1 MSKNGILF
9 VIVMIILSA
18 FFVIWRLGSKHPT
31 PNVIL
36 ISIDTLR
43 ADHLGC
49 YGYERETSPH
59 LDDLAG
65 ESVLFKNFFSPS
77 SATKPS
83 HVSMLTSLYPLSHG
97 VLSNRVDRAYSED
110 ILSLAQILKTN
121 GFMTAGFTG
130 GGGVSEINGFR
141 RGFDFWSEG
150 HYIATHLPD
159 VKDWILNNK
168 DHKFFVFFHFYD
180 VHDPYIFREDF
191 QEFYR
196 DIDFYKEF
204 LSRAERKI
212 DLDRVTFDAYNS
224 LSAQEKIDSL
234 VLRMLQRPAVN
245 FEKGLGVIARNEV
258 FQLIREWHSY
268 PEYRKKLR
276 MMVDSYDAG
285 IKYTDHHLGH
295 FFDFLKSCGLW
306 ENTLLIVTSD
316 HGEEFM
322 EHKMVGH
329 LLNLYETL
337 LHVPL
342 ILKMPRSQDLAG
354 RQILGLADI
363 VDIMPTTLDVLRI
376 SFKGQM
382 QGQSLMPMLKGT
394 NTQTKRA
401 VFASIDNRYNEEK
414 RSVRTQSWKYIIFDG
429 DLSEK
434 DEFFDL
440 NGDAFE
446 QNNLLAE
453 NERDISKLQQ
463 YLIDHMRDCTGIYAL
478 RYSKNRKKASDFS
491 EEAQKRHLEIMR
503 ALGYIH

>member
-1 MSKNGILF
+1 MRKKGILF
-9 VIVMIILSA
+9 LIVIAILSA
-18 FFVIWRLGSKHPT
+18 FVVIWRLGSKRPI

-49 YGYERETSPH
+49 YGYEKATSPH
-59 LDDLAG
+59 LDDLAK
-65 ESVLFKNFFSPS
+65 ESVVFRNFFAPS

-97 VLSNRVDRAYSED
+97 VLSNRVDRAFSDD
-110 ILSLAQILKTN
+110 ILSLAQVLKIH
-121 GFMTAGFTG
+121 GFLTAGFSG
-130 GGGVSEINGFR
+130 GGNVSEIQGFR

-150 HYIATHLPD
+150 HYIARHLPD
-159 VKDWILNNK
+159 VEDWILKNR

-204 LSRAERKI
+204 VSQTEKRM
-212 DLDRVTFDAYNS
+212 DLDHVTFDLYNS
-224 LSAQEKIDSL
+224 LSSQEKVDSL

-258 FQLIREWHSY
+258 FQLLKEWPTY
-268 PEYRKKLR
+268 PEYKKKLS

-285 IKYTDHHLGH
+285 IRYTDHHLGH
-295 FFDFLKSCGLW
+295 LFDFLKSCGLW

-322 EHKMVGH
+322 EHTMVGH

-342 ILKMPRSQDLAG
+342 FLKMPRSQDLAG
-354 RQILGLADI
+354 RQISGLADI
-363 VDIMPTTLDVLRI
+363 VDIMPTTLDMLGI
-376 SFKGQM
+376 YFKGQM
-382 QGQSLMPMLKGT
+382 QGQSLIPMLKGR
-394 NTQTKRA
+394 NTQAKKA

-414 RSVRTQSWKYIIFDG
+414 RSVRTRSWKYIIFDE

-434 DEFFDL
+434 DEFFDMDR
-440 NGDAFE
+440 DAYE
-446 QNNLLAE
+446 QNNLMTKRYE
-453 NERDISKLQQ
+453 EISKLQQ
-463 YLIDHMRDCTGIYAL
+463 YLIDHMRNCAGTYAL
-478 RYSKNRKKASDFS
+478 KYSVNRKKASDFS